1 MTEVLVAILRKA
13 LFIGL
18 LYGAYFFLDRFEL
31 AAFNTAELLKNDP
44 KAAALLLGLL
54 SIAVALS

>member
-1 MTEVLVAILRKA
+1 MADIFVAILRKA
-13 LFIGL
+13 LFTAL
-18 LYGAYFFLDRFEL
+18 LYGAYVFIDRLEL

-54 SIAVALS
+54 SIAIALS